1 MEKRKL
7 DNWEI
12 ENFEDCIPSIEEMFQ
27 IKFHSEELI
36 NVTDFDELCDAVIKK
51 ISLENIDSCT
61 KQQAFY
67 KLRNAF
73 DKIGIKEK
81 CALTL
86 DNDLAELLPRK
97 SRKHLV
103 REING
108 ALGFDINL
116 LSPPQILYK
125 SMFYGILISIFLLF
139 IKWEIGLIGLVVL
152 IPFMIILSKTA
163 KELKVSSVRELVE
176 LITRE
181 NYLKVR
187 SEGST
192 VNRKELKSVITDWFS
207 DMLEMDKDELFNV
220 RFA

>member
-81 CALTL
+81 SALTL
-86 DNDLAELLPRK
+86 DNDLAELLPKK

-116 LSPPQILYK
+116 LSPPPTLHKYL
-125 SMFYGILISIFLLF
+125 FYGILISIFLLF
-139 IKWEIGLIGLVVL
+139 VKWEIGLMGLAVL
-152 IPFMIILSKTA
+152 IPSMIVLTKIG
-163 KELKVSSVRELVE
+163 KELKVKSVRELVE

-187 SEGST
+187 SESGT
-192 VNRKELKSVITDWFS
+192 INRKELKAVLTDWFS
-207 DMLEMDKDELFNV
+207 DMLAMDKDELFKV